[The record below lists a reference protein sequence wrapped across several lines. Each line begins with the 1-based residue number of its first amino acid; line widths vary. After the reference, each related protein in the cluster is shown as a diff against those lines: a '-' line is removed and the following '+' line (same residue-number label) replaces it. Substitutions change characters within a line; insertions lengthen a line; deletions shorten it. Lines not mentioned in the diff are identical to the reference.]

1 MAKKVYVTGLGMVS
15 PVGVDLSNSWNSLI
29 EGSSG
34 IATIESFDPSGFETT
49 FAGEIAEFDST
60 IYVDRKQSRR
70 LDRFAQFAVAATAQA
85 LEQAKL
91 DIRDQSIDENRV
103 GVVIGSGIG
112 GIATLSDQWS
122 VLAEKAPL
130 ELIPFWYQ

>member
-29 EGSSG
+29 EGSYG

-60 IYVDRKQSRR
+60 AYQDQK
-70 LDRFAQFAVAATAQA
+70 
-85 LEQAKL
+85 EKL
-91 DIRDQSIDENRV
+91 Q
-103 GVVIGSGIG
+103 
-112 GIATLSDQWS
+112 
-122 VLAEKAPL
+122 
-130 ELIPFWYQ
+130 ELIFTRRQNGYFQAWMDELKENADIIDNRKFYF